1 MSGVFWSSNASFVGT
16 NSIGIGFI
24 RIRIECSLTSQ
35 RSQYDVWLTIRDE
48 NQHSHVPQC
57 GIWIR
62 IRDKDLKMYSICMC
76 KFFWH
81 LISRDPT
88 NPWAT
93 VYLSNLRCFWY
104 SLFRSKYIGYLF
116 LRLITHGDVSVSKV
130 GNNRTIFSWVLCRDH
145 LSPIPFRQLLCWRL
159 VENSFSTTF
168 ELFLEQAQSE
178 VHFWTKSRLRMDFG
192 KKIKN
197 IQRSSLW
204 QEKVL

>member
-104 SLFRSKYIGYLF
+104 FLFRSKYIGYLF

-130 GNNRTIFSWVLCRDH
+130 GNFLVSVMQKSFISHSVSSVIVLAFSREQFFYNFWIVLGTGTIR
-145 LSPIPFRQLLCWRL
+145 SPLLNQVAITNGFR
-159 VENSFSTTF
+159 
-168 ELFLEQAQSE
+168 
-178 VHFWTKSRLRMDFG
+178 
-192 KKIKN
+192 
-197 IQRSSLW
+197 
-204 QEKVL
+204 